1 MRVISPGDRRQVHPI
16 GSFRRKV
23 HHLLNSR
30 NVLPMCCQCAA
41 IRSQDCD
48 RTFGNDGSIVAL
60 QHPLMPNAFSVIV
73 NLSTLCRSLYCIDH
87 CTVVLVV
94 QDYGILV

>member
-1 MRVISPGDRRQVHPI
+1 MPWIPSSRCVFLADYPWIWGRFDSGDRRQVHPI

-41 IRSQDCD
+41 IGSQDCD
-48 RTFGNDGSIVAL
+48 CTYGNDGSIVAL

-73 NLSTLCRSLYCIDH
+73 DLSTM
-87 CTVVLVV
+87 
-94 QDYGILV
+94 